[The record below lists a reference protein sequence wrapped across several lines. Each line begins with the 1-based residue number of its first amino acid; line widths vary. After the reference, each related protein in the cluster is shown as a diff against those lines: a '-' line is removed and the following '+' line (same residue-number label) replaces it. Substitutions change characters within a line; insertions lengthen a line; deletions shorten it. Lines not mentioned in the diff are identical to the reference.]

1 MSNWGFALSQHACVP
16 RCGRTPTLQGIG
28 FGRGTV
34 KNRKNKWNNGVR
46 GSLLCHL
53 SFGRLFWR
61 GYAWWICVFT
71 HGCCWQGKCRCALF
85 YSAILCMR
93 CFLRKCNFF
102 LSYSVLGKSEDFSD
116 VLGFYCL
123 CACIPAYVCVC
134 AFKESF
140 HSPEVIMIMD

>member
-102 LSYSVLGKSEDFSD
+102 FILQRAWQIWRLQRCFGLLLSVCLYSPL
-116 VLGFYCL
+116 CL
-123 CACIPAYVCVC
+123 CLCI
-134 AFKESF
+134 
-140 HSPEVIMIMD
+140 